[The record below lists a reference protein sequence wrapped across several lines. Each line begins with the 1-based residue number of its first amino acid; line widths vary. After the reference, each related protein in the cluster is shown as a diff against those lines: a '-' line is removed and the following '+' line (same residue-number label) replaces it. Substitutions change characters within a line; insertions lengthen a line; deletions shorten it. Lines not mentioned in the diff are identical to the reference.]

1 MRTTY
6 VANPY
11 ELCYNHFMN
20 WEMLGHEWAVKLL
33 LEHVTQGNH
42 RHAYLITGSQGLGRR
57 TLALSFAQALNCP
70 EARSPGEPCLTC
82 RTCKKIKAMQH
93 PDLSVIQAEQIG
105 GTLVVD
111 QIRELQRSL
120 ALAPYEARYRI
131 ALLLRFE
138 EAHPSA
144 ANALLKTLEEP
155 PPQVILIITAES
167 SEILLPTIVSRCEV
181 LRLRPIAPEIVAQGL
196 EERWNLPEDEAH
208 FLAHISGGR
217 PGYALKLHQE
227 PGIME
232 DRQAWLR
239 DHHALLAA
247 SRVARFRHVE
257 NDMTQGINKDRP
269 RVIARLRGIL
279 EVWLS
284 LWRDVLLRSSGA
296 SAPLSNPDQLQV
308 TEHIAKHT
316 ALEEV
321 YEMVASLERTINLL
335 DKNVNPR
342 LASEVLL
349 LDLPFIPGLGDDTT
363 GTTSEE

>member
-1 MRTTY
+1 
-6 VANPY
+6 
-11 ELCYNHFMN
+11 MN
-20 WEMLGHEWAVKLL
+20 WDMLGHEWAVKLL
-33 LEHVTQGNH
+33 KEHVAQGNH

-57 TLALSFAQALNCP
+57 TLALRFAQALNCP
-70 EARSPGEPCLTC
+70 EARSPGEPCRTC

-144 ANALLKTLEEP
+144 SNALLKTLEEP
-155 PPQVILIITAES
+155 PPQVILIITAGS

-208 FLAHISGGR
+208 LLAHISGGR

-239 DHHALLAA
+239 DHRALLAA
-247 SRVARFRHVE
+247 SRVERFRHVE
-257 NDMTQGINKDRP
+257 NDMIQGINKDRP

-296 SAPLSNPDQLQV
+296 SASLSNPDQLQV

-349 LDLPFIPGLGDDTT
+349 LDLPFIPGLGDDTA
-363 GTTSEE
+363 GTTPEE